1 MVKSK
6 KTKIFLTLLLITL
19 IVLSP
24 ILLIILGIFIWFIG
38 SMGYGLLGYIFIPN
52 PPKPEI
58 TYGEF
63 PFEIVYEIDGEI
75 FTIQDVYVCEYDG
88 VSLDS
93 DGSGKHRNWNGYI
106 KSTGESKP
114 VLLKD
119 ENITLACYIRSPGY
133 YMNDPYETDDVLV
146 SPYIF
151 YIISPNDYGG
161 TSTGVMDIDSF
172 LDKYK
177 LKLVSWKLS
186 TPIKNSFK

>member
-6 KTKIFLTLLLITL
+6 KTKIFLTVLLIIL

-24 ILLIILGIFIWFIG
+24 ILFIVFGIFIWFAG

-88 VSLDS
+88 VALDS
-93 DGSGKHRNWNGYI
+93 DGSGKHRNWKGYL
-106 KSTGESKP
+106 KSTGESRL

-119 ENITLACYIRSPGY
+119 NNITLACYIRSPGY
-133 YMNDPYETDDVLV
+133 YMDDPNETDDVFI

-151 YIISPNDYGG
+151 YVISPNKFGG
-161 TSTGVMDIDSF
+161 TSTGVLDIDLY

-177 LKLVSWKLS
+177 LKLISWELS
-186 TPIKNSFK
+186 LPIENSIK